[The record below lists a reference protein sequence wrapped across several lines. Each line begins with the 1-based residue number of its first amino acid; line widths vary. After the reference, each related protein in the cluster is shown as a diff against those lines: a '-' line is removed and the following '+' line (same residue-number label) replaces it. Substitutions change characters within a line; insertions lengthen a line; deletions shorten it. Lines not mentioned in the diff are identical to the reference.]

1 MFIPIAAEKI
11 QKALE
16 LKKPTF
22 VYKDLY
28 AFLFT
33 AKKTADLE
41 LVINGTKL

>member
-1 MFIPIAAEKI
+1 MLFYIVVEKI

-16 LKKPTF
+16 LKKPNF

-33 AKKTADLE
+33 AKKSTDLE